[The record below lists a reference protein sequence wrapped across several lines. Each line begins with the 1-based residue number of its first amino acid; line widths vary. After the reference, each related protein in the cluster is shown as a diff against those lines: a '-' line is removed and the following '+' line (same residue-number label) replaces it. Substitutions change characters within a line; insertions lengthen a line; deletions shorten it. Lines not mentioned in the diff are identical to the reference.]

1 VDRLL
6 FHYRRKTGEKRMRF
20 TIFAGMTL
28 ALAVAG
34 CQGPLGSGIPWGT
47 SPLAEPVTFGNAPIV
62 NARAHDIETIVGYKQ
77 GQSGSI
83 TVESYNRIAIQ
94 RAGACLNL
102 RSEVL
107 NVHTTFHHILD
118 YWEELYRMRFAARKG
133 RIIDYVA
140 DMSEGTVT
148 ASVSDKGSSPVDTDD
163 PTLIF
168 NILLEQL
175 HLGGETVS
183 QDEEIL
189 RYRLGDLVPR
199 LRGDDAE
206 RAYSLR
212 VAGRSEH
219 EGRQVVVAK
228 AEGHIW
234 ANDEPLSIDAMHFFD
249 VATGVA
255 IHSNTQLHHLSG
267 SDANTRV
274 RFIRNLELD
283 PVRRAE
289 SGRTFAAEDLA
300 WGECVSQI

>member
-1 VDRLL
+1 MRLA
-6 FHYRRKTGEKRMRF
+6 
-20 TIFAGMTL
+20 IFVGVTLTL
-28 ALAVAG
+28 AVTA
-34 CQGPLGSGIPWGT
+34 CQGPLDPGVSW
-47 SPLAEPVTFGNAPIV
+47 SARPLAEPVTFGNAPIV
-62 NARAHDIETIVGYKQ
+62 NAQAHDVETIVGYKQ

-83 TVESYNRIAIQ
+83 TVDSYIRVAIQ
-94 RAGACLNL
+94 RAGTCLNL

-107 NVHTTFHHILD
+107 NVHTSFTQILEH
-118 YWEELYRMRFAARKG
+118 WQAIYRMRFAARKG

-140 DMSEGTVT
+140 DMSDGTVT
-148 ASVSDKGSSPVDTDD
+148 ANVSQKGSIPVDTSD

-206 RAYSLR
+206 RIYSLR
-212 VAGRSEH
+212 VVGRSEH
-219 EGRQVVVAK
+219 DGRQVVVAR
-228 AEGHIW
+228 AEGYIW
-234 ANDEPLSIDAMHFFD
+234 AEDEPMSIDATHLFD

-267 SDANTRV
+267 SEANTRV
-274 RFIRNLELD
+274 RFVRDLELD
-283 PVRRAE
+283 PLRWAG
-289 SGRTFAAEDLA
+289 SGRTSRADDLA
-300 WGECVSQI
+300 WGECSSEI